1 MVSTSWNYV
10 REENE
15 IMNGRLEHELKL
27 NKNVKKIL
35 NDMPQCVSDFYMS
48 IQAVRSPNTC
58 LNYVRKLTQMI
69 SQGIWSILN
78 T

>member
-15 IMNGRLEHELKL
+15 VMNGRLEHELKL

-35 NDMPQCVSDFYMS
+35 NDMPQCVSDFLYEYS
-48 IQAVRSPNTC
+48 GCSQPEY
-58 LNYVRKLTQMI
+58 LFKLCQ
-69 SQGIWSILN
+69 
-78 T
+78 

>member
-15 IMNGRLEHELKL
+15 VMNGRLEHELKL

-35 NDMPQCVSDFYMS
+35 NDMPQCVIDFYMS
-48 IQAVRSPNTC
+48 IQAVRSTITC
-58 LNYVRKLTQMI
+58 
-69 SQGIWSILN
+69 
-78 T
+78 